1 MSNRSGEDVSHSSLD
16 GKVMR
21 CKELAAKNTNTPE
34 PKSGGVSAHRIEPAG
49 AQRALLLCGVLG
61 GNPLMPVLLHGVLI
75 VGGPEIR
82 PKTNGLGLR
91 SATPNDDAQRLGL
104 GEGNTA
110 HG

>member
-1 MSNRSGEDVSHSSLD
+1 
-16 GKVMR
+16 MR
-21 CKELAAKNTNTPE
+21 CKEL
-34 PKSGGVSAHRIEPAG
+34 GGWKYKHPRTEVRGRFGAPHKTAG

-61 GNPLMPVLLHGVLI
+61 GNPLVPVLLHGVLI

-91 SATPNDDAQRLGL
+91 SAAPNDDAQGFGL